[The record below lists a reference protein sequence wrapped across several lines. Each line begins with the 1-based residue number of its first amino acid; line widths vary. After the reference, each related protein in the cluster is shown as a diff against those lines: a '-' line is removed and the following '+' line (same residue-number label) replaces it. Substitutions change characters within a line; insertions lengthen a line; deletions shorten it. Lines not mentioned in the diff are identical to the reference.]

1 MDLLDRK
8 MSSCYG
14 EFTMNIDTL
23 VFWTMTAAWLTAV
36 IHGLVTGHGVLLLV
50 DVMAFPIGI
59 LHGILIWLG
68 VA

>member
-1 MDLLDRK
+1 
-8 MSSCYG
+8 
-14 EFTMNIDTL
+14 MNIDTL